1 MAERRSMNEALNM
14 SPEKLAFIKQ
24 DPRAEAPIGKVSNT
38 VDVVDMTT
46 RKESPVS
53 AAPEPEPE
61 ESEQPIPALRPD
73 RESMKRQAAASAL
86 IPLTTRL
93 QQATATALR
102 RAYLER
108 KLEGYANATQQEIVE
123 EALQM
128 WLSSQGY
135 LDSPS

>member
-61 ESEQPIPALRPD
+61 ESEQPIPAPRPD
-73 RESMKRQAAASAL
+73 RDSMKRQAAASAL